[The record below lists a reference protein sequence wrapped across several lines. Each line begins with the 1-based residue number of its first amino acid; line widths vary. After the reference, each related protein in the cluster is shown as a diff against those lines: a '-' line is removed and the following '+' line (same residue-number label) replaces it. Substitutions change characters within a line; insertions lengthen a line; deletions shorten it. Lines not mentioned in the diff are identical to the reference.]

1 MLHHHSNAPYSFL
14 EGIAPYSCGAIA
26 DDGHEIIHAKLEQ
39 PLPWDHG
46 MEGIARYLNNQ
57 RLAVSALCGV
67 ELRCPSPYT
76 MDGFIGF
83 NRAYGD
89 VLSKMGLLLAGVN
102 PIARTNVAPVAN
114 APQSPQLVGFSYVA
128 PIERQVRESHFR
140 TFIVAGAGEL
150 VDGKLESEGIICRGQ
165 TDSTA
170 LKTKAVFVAKIM
182 QERVLGLGASMECI
196 SRINLYTAHSIGSEI
211 WECIVERLP
220 MADALGCHWYYTR
233 PPVREIEFEMDLR
246 GVTNE
251 QLVAL

>member
-1 MLHHHSNAPYSFL
+1 MLHHHSEASYCFL

-26 DDGHEIIHAKLEQ
+26 DDGYEIIHAKLEK
-39 PLPWDHG
+39 PLPWDRG
-46 MEGIARYLNNQ
+46 MEGIARYLSNQ

-89 VLSKMGLLLAGVN
+89 VLSKMGLLLDGVN

-114 APQSPQLVGFSYVA
+114 APQSPQMVGFSYVA
-128 PIERQVRESHFR
+128 PVERQDRELQFR
-140 TFIVAGAGEL
+140 SFIVAGAGEL
-150 VDGKLESEGIICRGQ
+150 VDGKLESDGIICRGQ

-170 LKTKAVFVAKIM
+170 LKTKAAFVAKVM
-182 QERVLGLGASMECI
+182 QERVVGLGASMECI
-196 SRINLYTAHSIGSEI
+196 SRINLYTAHLLGPEV
-211 WECIVERLP
+211 WERIMERLP
-220 MADALGCHWYYTR
+220 IAGSLGCHWYYTR

-246 GVTNE
+246 GVANE